1 MRKEHKKESGGLS
14 AKGRKFYNAQGM
26 NLKPGVKGPANTPEK
41 KKRKGMYL
49 VRAFSNPSGPM
60 KNPKGESTRLAKSA
74 HPWGEPVPQTI
85 AAAHKLA
92 RKGRGLLAQYKAQ
105 KAA

>member
-1 MRKEHKKESGGLS
+1 MRKEHKEKSGGLS

-26 NLKPGVKGPANTPEK
+26 NLKPGVKGPANTPQK

-49 VRAFSNPSGPM
+49 IRAFSNPSGPM
-60 KNPKGESTRLAKSA
+60 KNEKGEPTRLALSA
-74 HPWGEPVPQTI
+74 NPWGEPVPQTR
-85 AAAHKLA
+85 ASALKLA
-92 RKGRGLLAQYKAQ
+92 RKGRRLLAQYKAQ

>member
-60 KNPKGESTRLAKSA
+60 KNEKGESTRLAKSA
-74 HPWGEPVPQTI
+74 HPWGEPVPQTR
-85 AAAHKLA
+85 AAALRLA
-92 RKGRGLLAQYKAQ
+92 RKGRGLLAEYKAQ